1 MSRIDAELVRR
12 KRLADLYYDN
22 YRKYLEERKFQKAS
36 EFLWGA
42 LANILYA
49 ITLKRYGIKLGKHRQ
64 FRDVVNRISLEL
76 NDPEIA
82 RIYVESAEIIHANF
96 YHDFMDE
103 VSFRWHAKN
112 VERLIFKLVK
122 LL

>member
-1 MSRIDAELVRR
+1 MDRIDIEVTRR

-22 YRKYLEERKFQKAS
+22 YRKYSKEGKFQKAS

-49 ITLKRYGIKLGKHRQ
+49 IALKRYGIKLGKHRQ
-64 FRDVVNRISLEL
+64 FRDVVNKISTEL
-76 NDPEIA
+76 KDSEIA
-82 RIYVESAEIIHANF
+82 KIYVESAEIIHANF

-103 VSFRWHAKN
+103 DSFKRHAKN
-112 VERLIFKLVK
+112 VERLIFKLVE

>member
-1 MSRIDAELVRR
+1 MNKIETEVTRR
-12 KRLADLYYDN
+12 KRLADIYYDN
-22 YRKYLEERKFQKAS
+22 YRWYLKERKFQKAS

-49 ITLKRYGIKLGKHRQ
+49 IALKKYGIKLGKHRQ
-64 FRDVVNRISLEL
+64 FRDIVNKISIEL

-103 VSFRWHAKN
+103 DSFKRHAKN
-112 VERLIFKLVK
+112 VERLIFKLVE